1 MYAHLYC
8 KTSTKLQPNNQ
19 TFLAKPNQTKNIR
32 PTRVEPNQS
41 PPCLYYA
48 SKFQRDSIELG
59 IAQNMKELLLL
70 VWKGRQATATFAAFF
85 GTGTTNGKS
94 ITCSSKLQP
103 AAAAGGGWESGR
115 KEWWKE
121 WRKIP
126 PCAIRDNL
134 SSLMP
139 TPGYPGGI
147 LRHRYKR
154 KMYWETI
161 LI

>member
-1 MYAHLYC
+1 MSHTKRRETKQEPSRARSGHQISSCLVPS
-8 KTSTKLQPNNQ
+8 TSCATSCQV
-19 TFLAKPNQTKNIR
+19 A
-32 PTRVEPNQS
+32 
-41 PPCLYYA
+41 LYYA
-48 SKFQRDSIELG
+48 SKFQQDSIELG

-161 LI
+161 QRGK